1 MNSDIKNLFND
12 IGLPFEEIENL
23 NGLCIPRD
31 IFLNENKY
39 DTVKQKIPSLK
50 HYFSSSFMTALQKNA
65 EKKQKWPLLNLIR
78 QILKSLYFKM
88 TPVRLSD
95 GYTKEGKK
103 KYRRLFLIEKIKTTV
118 EQSSEQIIEE
128 SN

>member
-23 NGLCIPRD
+23 NGLCVPRD
-31 IFLNENKY
+31 TFLNENKY

-65 EKKQKWPLLNLIR
+65 DKKQKWPLLNLIR

-88 TPVRLSD
+88 TPVRVSD

-103 KYRRLFLIEKIKTTV
+103 KYRRLFLIEKIKTT
-118 EQSSEQIIEE
+118 EQSSEQVIEE